1 MFTNIQHGQQVQNL
15 HHHSY
20 QPPIVLLPAKR
31 CKNTH
36 NLLEINKYNWC
47 VHSYICMI
55 SRCWLCSLGTVC
67 FSNNYVSTIS
77 GAHAHTNTQTDGKT
91 HGLLLLLLLTTATVR
106 RSGVSS
112 LLPPNEDIP
121 LSFSMNSMSGSES
134 IKSSILTS
142 LSVSTFAALY

>member
-1 MFTNIQHGQQVQNL
+1 MFIH
-15 HHHSY
+15 
-20 QPPIVLLPAKR
+20 
-31 CKNTH
+31 
-36 NLLEINKYNWC
+36 
-47 VHSYICMI
+47 ICMV
-55 SRCWLCSLGTVC
+55 SRCWFCSLGTVC

-77 GAHAHTNTQTDGKT
+77 GAHAHAYTQTDGKT
-91 HGLLLLLLLTTATVR
+91 HGLQLLTTATVR

-142 LSVSTFAALY
+142 LSVSTFAALF